1 MRMPFYLILSLI
13 GALLAAAPAAAEDQ
27 CGYTVSG
34 KWGIL
39 DGTTFFVA
47 GDASAKSC
55 RGITLSLGG
64 EQGIVGAR
72 PEDIMTAQGAA
83 SFSSNLTFVA
93 RSFIAEDEHI
103 ATKPGEM
110 PWQVE
115 SFPNLEKIT
124 TSQTQLALRRSDGL
138 ADTVFFR
145 VAHGELCFFQV
156 RAVEGADYD
165 TLISENA
172 DLLDANL

>member
-1 MRMPFYLILSLI
+1 MRLPFILFLSLF
-13 GALLAAAPAAAEDQ
+13 GTLLAAAPAAAQDQ

-39 DGTTFFVA
+39 SGTAFVVA

-83 SFSSNLTFVA
+83 SFSSNLTFIA
-93 RSFIAEDEHI
+93 RSFVAEDEQI
-103 ATKPGEM
+103 ATQPGQM
-110 PWQVE
+110 PWQV
-115 SFPNLEKIT
+115 FPDLEKVT

-156 RAVEGADYD
+156 RAVEGANYD
-165 TLISENA
+165 ELIDENA